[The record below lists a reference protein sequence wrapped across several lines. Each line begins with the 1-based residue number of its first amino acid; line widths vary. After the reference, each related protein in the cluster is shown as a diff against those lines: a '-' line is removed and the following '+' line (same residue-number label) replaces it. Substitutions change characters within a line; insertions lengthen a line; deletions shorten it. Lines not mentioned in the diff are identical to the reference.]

1 MIKYVVVV
9 VVVIVVVVVVVEVL
23 LLALVV
29 AVPIIY
35 VKVFGCARHRI
46 NVYIDGSPFH
56 ILDWQC

>member
-9 VVVIVVVVVVVEVL
+9 VVVVVVVEVL

-56 ILDWQC
+56 ILGWQC

>member
-1 MIKYVVVV
+1 MIKYV
-9 VVVIVVVVVVVEVL
+9 VVVVVVVEVL